1 MAIDARIRG
10 DLEKVLLSDP
20 PDSRARPR
28 SGETVRYHPI
38 QQRPQMRATQLGRDN
53 AFLARARYERIL
65 PPG

>member
-10 DLEKVLLSDP
+10 DLKRYCFLIT
-20 PDSRARPR
+20 RPR

-38 QQRPQMRATQLGRDN
+38 QQRPQMRATELGRDN

-65 PPG
+65 PAG